1 MKVGKPCSGVLFSN
15 LVPEKVAAFQF
26 KSNLRIIGINSRIK
40 NDAFSYGGILGSREA
55 SYSYVGFAFPGIF
68 IKQSSLAH
76 FEENLA
82 VGLKFRELSYACWSL
97 WKVFLLIRCSDLW
110 LSSRKF
116 RSRTY
121 SLSALECQV
130 LIL

>member
-1 MKVGKPCSGVLFSN
+1 MKVGKRYSGVLFSN

-82 VGLKFRELSYACWSL
+82 VGLKLRELSYRMLVSL
-97 WKVFLLIRCSDLW
+97 ESVPVNPLLRFMA
-110 LSSRKF
+110 KF
-116 RSRTY
+116 PKI
-121 SLSALECQV
+121 QV
-130 LIL
+130 